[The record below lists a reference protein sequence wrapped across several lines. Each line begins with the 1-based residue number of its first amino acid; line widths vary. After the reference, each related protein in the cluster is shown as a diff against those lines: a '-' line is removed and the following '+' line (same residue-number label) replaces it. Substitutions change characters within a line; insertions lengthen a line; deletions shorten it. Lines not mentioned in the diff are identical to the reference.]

1 MVSNIYDS
9 FIILRRIT
17 VKLHNLD
24 NTFKRIITMNTILE
38 YCNQMLL
45 CVGILF
51 ILAGAILYVFPPKKI
66 NGLYGYRTGSSMK
79 NQQKWDFAQKYSAK
93 IMMLTGLIFTLIS
106 PTKGLFKTNEST
118 DLAIG
123 MFVMIIGS
131 ILIIVVVEKAL
142 RKIE

>member
-1 MVSNIYDS
+1 
-9 FIILRRIT
+9 
-17 VKLHNLD
+17 
-24 NTFKRIITMNTILE
+24 
-38 YCNQMLL
+38 MLL

-79 NQQKWDFAQKYSAK
+79 NQQKWDFAQKYSSK

-123 MFVMIIGS
+123 M
-131 ILIIVVVEKAL
+131 LL
-142 RKIE
+142 